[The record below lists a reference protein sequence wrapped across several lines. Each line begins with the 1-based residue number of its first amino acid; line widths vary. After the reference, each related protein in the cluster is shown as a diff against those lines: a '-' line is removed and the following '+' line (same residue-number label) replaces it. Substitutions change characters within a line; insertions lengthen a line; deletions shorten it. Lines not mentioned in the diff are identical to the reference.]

1 MRLAGTTAGEHLVVD
16 CSLDWAWMLVAEAL
30 EPAVPAGV
38 GEPLTVTIDASREP
52 LGDLSWAPFAR
63 GVRSKDGAAEIR
75 DACTSG
81 FDLAMRPEGDHA
93 RFAFRWRPPR
103 RSLAARAVL
112 RTRFRLLARSVLVQ
126 YPALWW
132 AAVHGRAPLH
142 AAVVRVG
149 DLGLLLAGPSGVGK
163 TTVLEDQLS
172 AGWPASTD
180 NLCVSDGRTT
190 WPVVEPMRSARATEG
205 VRAPHGRREISL
217 PHRDHE
223 VEPSA
228 VLILRRSLDGPPRVR
243 RVQGESGARALIAG
257 TYMAGELRRFWPLAA
272 TLAAASGLG
281 PVHPPVAAIAAALT
295 DRLPCFELEA
305 SRPEDLDLSLAL
317 EEIRA
322 CV

>member
-1 MRLAGTTAGEHLVVD
+1 MRLIGTTAGEHLVVD
-16 CSLDWAWMLVAEAL
+16 CSLDWARMLVAEGI
-30 EPAVPAGV
+30 EPATADVEGS
-38 GEPLTVTIDASREP
+38 LTISIDASRES
-52 LGDLSWAPFAR
+52 LGEDSWAPFAR
-63 GVRSKDGAAEIR
+63 GVRSGGGAVEIR

-81 FDLAMRPEGDHA
+81 FDLGMKLESDRV

-103 RSLAARAVL
+103 RSAAARAIL

-142 AAVVRVG
+142 AAVVRIG

-172 AGWPASTD
+172 AGWMASTD

-190 WPVVEPMRSARATEG
+190 WAVVEPVRSARAAAG
-205 VRAPHGRREISL
+205 ARAPHGRREISL
-217 PHRDHE
+217 PRRELE
-223 VEPSA
+223 VEPSV
-228 VLILRRSLDGPPRVR
+228 VLVLRRSLDGPPRLR
-243 RVQGESGARALIAG
+243 RVDGEIGARALISG

-272 TLAAASGLG
+272 TLAAVSGVG
-281 PVHPPVAAIAAALT
+281 PVHPPIAAIATTLT
-295 DRLPCFELEA
+295 ERLPCFELEA
-305 SRPEDLDLSLAL
+305 SRPQDLDLSSVL